1 MLVRARFCARSGPLR
16 GLRRCRSRSRT
27 TVCAGLWSTW
37 ARPMTRLGQ
46 RPRTGRQKIAAE
58 QGQGL
63 LDLESLEPSPGR
75 TGLAGATVETKRS
88 ALLWG
93 VLHPPGT
100 GRGLLMCSGV

>member
-46 RPRTGRQKIAAE
+46 RPCRGL
-58 QGQGL
+58 GQGL

-75 TGLAGATVETKRS
+75 TALAGATVETKRS